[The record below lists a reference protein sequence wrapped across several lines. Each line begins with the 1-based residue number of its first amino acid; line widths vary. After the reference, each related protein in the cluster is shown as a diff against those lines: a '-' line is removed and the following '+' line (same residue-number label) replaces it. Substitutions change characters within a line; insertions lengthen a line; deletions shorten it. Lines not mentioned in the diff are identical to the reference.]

1 MHSNNE
7 KSGRPEDN
15 CLGLVVFTFLFAWAN
30 IFDLKATFAH
40 PLDFTVVSPIGFL
53 VLAFVF
59 LNIWIILKPS
69 SLLMSILFFVCI
81 LITIIIRLPIVNNH
95 NFVHGIILITILL
108 CFIYSI
114 IKYGSNFTK
123 TKFYESFA
131 PVLRLEI
138 IIVYFWAVFHK
149 LNTGFFNSKI
159 SCATVEIFNIKDI
172 APFLPAPD
180 WFLHINPYLT
190 LSIEGLIPILLIIP
204 KTRIYGLALGICFHF
219 ILGFQYPGFTLF
231 VYSLYS
237 LFIPSTSYDRIKNRV
252 YELRDT
258 ISEAFPRISY
268 YKSWKKMVF
277 GNIVTNV
284 VLISLIFFILRILM
298 KGDFKTSFLLSREG
312 LYLIFG
318 IFLGIAFIYFV
329 VMKLKELRIDEGM
342 ILIPQKKWLLIFP
355 AIVFLN
361 GLFPHIGLKNIQV
374 FAMFSN
380 LQTEGGR
387 TNHLLIPSSFQLFNN
402 LEDLV
407 SIKRSN
413 YKTLNQFSGYRFE
426 KINHLTAVLIPASY
440 IEYMNDKNEGVRTR
454 FRYKIPFAML
464 QNMVTQLAKRGG
476 TNIKLEYE
484 RGGEIFN
491 TRNAELDPILSNASI
506 FQIKFLSQ
514 RAVPDDERGL
524 CMW

>member
-1 MHSNNE
+1 M
-7 KSGRPEDN
+7 
-15 CLGLVVFTFLFAWAN
+15 
-30 IFDLKATFAH
+30 
-40 PLDFTVVSPIGFL
+40 
-53 VLAFVF
+53 
-59 LNIWIILKPS
+59 
-69 SLLMSILFFVCI
+69 
-81 LITIIIRLPIVNNH
+81 PIVNNH
-95 NFVHGIILITILL
+95 NFVQGIILITILI

-114 IKYGSNFTK
+114 IKYRSDFTK